1 MLRVQVSG
9 AAFGRRGSIDCYAD
23 GRDCPAEGDRR
34 RGRLKKST
42 SLQSVPRSMRGS
54 LQSVIVISSAL
65 QGDLFSHIETFVFT
79 AQEADKEEAEA
90 LQEQLC
96 SALCCLAEARMGM
109 VGDIEE
115 VAADCEELLRRAARA
130 EPSSPEPMQ
139 VTVFPSW
146 A

>member
-1 MLRVQVSG
+1 M
-9 AAFGRRGSIDCYAD
+9 F
-23 GRDCPAEGDRR
+23 
-34 RGRLKKST
+34 
-42 SLQSVPRSMRGS
+42 
-54 LQSVIVISSAL
+54 SAL
-65 QGDLFSHIETFVFT
+65 QGDLFSHYERFGFT

-146 A
+146 PI